1 MPETK
6 ATLEK
11 ITSLA
16 KRRGFVFPS
25 NEIYGGFAAVYD
37 FGPLGVLLR
46 NNIRNEWWKHFVLQR
61 DDVVGI
67 ETAILTKREV
77 LQASGHESSFVD
89 PLVECKKCHQRF
101 RADHVK
107 EAEEGKRKIRENK
120 SPGANASLPGN
131 ELSSLIN
138 LNMLKCPEGGVH
150 TFLSPQDLEQD
161 LEIIEEPRSFNLM
174 FKTYVGPTAS
184 EEDLAYLRPETAQGM
199 FTNFKNV
206 LDTTRIKIPFGIAQ
220 TGRAFRNEIT
230 TGEWIFRLREL
241 EIDEIEFFVKPGT
254 DDEWFNKWVDE
265 WESFYTALGID
276 KDNIKR
282 VEIPDGERAHYSKR
296 TIDLH
301 YNFPVGWKELAGIA
315 NRTDFDLSNH
325 QKSSG
330 QDLSYFD
337 EELKERFTPYVIE
350 PTMGLERA
358 FLAVLSD
365 AYREEE
371 KDGKT
376 RIYLAL
382 NPKIA
387 PVKAAVFPLL
397 ANKPELVAK
406 AQEVYKSLKEKFGS
420 VAWDD
425 RGNIGKRYLSQD
437 EIGTP
442 FCITID
448 FDSLQDASVTIRHRD
463 TAEQERL
470 KISELSSFL
479 SSKLR

>member
-1 MPETK
+1 MSKTK

-11 ITSLA
+11 IVSLA

-46 NNIRNEWWKHFVLQR
+46 NNIRNEWWKRFVLQR
-61 DDVVGI
+61 DDIVGI

-77 LQASGHESSFVD
+77 LQASGHESNFSD

-101 RADHVK
+101 RADHVQIESSHREK
-107 EAEEGKRKIRENK
+107 DQGPAE
-120 SPGANASLPGN
+120 SPLLDCPKGGPHEFTNAKN
-131 ELSSLIN
+131 
-138 LNMLKCPEGGVH
+138 
-150 TFLSPQDLEQD
+150 
-161 LEIIEEPRSFNLM
+161 FNLM

-206 LDTTRIKIPFGIAQ
+206 LDTTRIKVPFGIAQ
-220 TGRAFRNEIT
+220 AGRAFRNEIT

-254 DDEWFNKWVDE
+254 DDEWFDRWVDA
-265 WESFYTALGID
+265 WEKFYVDLGIN
-276 KDNIKR
+276 KENLKR
-282 VEIPDGERAHYSKR
+282 VEIPEDERAHYSKR

-315 NRTDFDLSNH
+315 NRTDFDLTNH
-325 QKSSG
+325 QKASG
-330 QDLSYFD
+330 KDLSYFD
-337 EELKERFTPYVIE
+337 EEAKERFVPYVIE
-350 PTMGLERA
+350 PTMGLDRA
-358 FLAVLSD
+358 FLAFIAD
-365 AYREEE
+365 AYQEEE

-376 RIYLAL
+376 RVYLKL
-382 NPKIA
+382 DPKIA

-397 ANKPELVAK
+397 SNKPELVSK
-406 AQEVYKSLKEKFGS
+406 AQEVYKMLKNEFGS
-420 VAWDD
+420 IEWDD

-448 FDSLQDASVTIRHRD
+448 FDSLQDDSVTIRHRD
-463 TAEQERL
+463 TTEQERV
-470 KISELSSFL
+470 KISDLIIFL
-479 SSKLR
+479 SEKLS